1 MELGILVTRLL
12 MMVQGTKEPRVVVL
26 ATFGDVGCAQLPNIY
41 GHFSTGK
48 PRYGSFRPDCVE
60 DQESKRA
67 IFSFL
72 SMWLQKH
79 PQDFC
84 DYPDMATVKRLVDY
98 IRLNVP
104 SSDVTIQTEELLSV
118 LEEQESIKDEAV
130 SDCGL
135 FMESVPEVPML
146 DVSGMGETL
155 SLRAALVAVPQGD
168 LKAASVAGPQGDLK
182 PQEETELMDLEDEKL
197 AVPEVEPVQ
206 VLPSDKLLSSV
217 QPLPTSADTQPPL
230 DVAAYVPAVEQMVVL
245 GVVQLVKRLVDY
257 IRLSVPSSDV
267 TIQTEEL
274 PSVLEEQES
283 KKDEEA
289 WDCGLFMETAPE
301 VPMLDVSGMG
311 ETVSE
316 SSFSGRA
323 TGRSETL
330 SSWTWKMGNQ
340 MCQKL
345 NQCSFC
351 LQTSLCPHQLIHS
364 HL

>member
-1 MELGILVTRLL
+1 MTWCCGGPLALGAVVDPENKRKLHKLPRFNPHSPDYLEKFLSYIPTAIKKQDFIDMYIFLAVYPKFATTWEVLDLIME
-12 MMVQGTKEPRVVVL
+12 M
-26 ATFGDVGCAQLPNIY
+26 
-41 GHFSTGK
+41 
-48 PRYGSFRPDCVE
+48 YGSFRPDCVE

-245 GVVQLVKRLVDY
+245 GVVQL
-257 IRLSVPSSDV
+257 
-267 TIQTEEL
+267 
-274 PSVLEEQES
+274 
-283 KKDEEA
+283 
-289 WDCGLFMETAPE
+289 DCGLFMETAPE